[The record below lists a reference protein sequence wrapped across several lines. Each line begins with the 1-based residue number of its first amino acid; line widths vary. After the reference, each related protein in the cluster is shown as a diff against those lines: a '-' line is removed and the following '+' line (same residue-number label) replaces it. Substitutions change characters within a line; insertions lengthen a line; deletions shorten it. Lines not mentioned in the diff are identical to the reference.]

1 MADQGH
7 QVNNIDHPPSDSAG
21 QQEGRA
27 DTSSQQHESSQY
39 DNNNNDTNNNN
50 TNTGGGDDNLLDYP
64 SHDELDNI
72 LPELTGSEGTDLSQ
86 LLSLDV
92 LPLLLLGQ
100 RPSTLPD
107 QNRTHVPIPSWY
119 QQSHANTRSQND
131 VKISTQDAENVL
143 AAILQAE
150 TAVQHPILG
159 TSSLHFTITSF
170 CSADENNSNELLQL
184 DTINSIKLEVKHYKA
199 SCISIKIINEC
210 LIWIGAD
217 TLLDPDTVGL
227 TEGIETCIRI
237 MQQTVPFYGTKKEMI
252 TWIKARHEW
261 RGINTG
267 DLHAWVSTAS
277 NAELREFM
285 VNNFAVNSRIIIHV
299 VDGMHRLLGYL
310 SAMIGAVPE
319 KARWMDTLAS
329 DYLKDIEHPG
339 SQKSTLAKGE
349 CHCTIYIPDPYS
361 NDDQLVSYFDKCNA
375 ISAKEQRNNEKQA
388 PHTQKHFI
396 NLLLARLHRKVQNEQ
411 FSFLLEDDNT
421 QGLGLAMGGG
431 ITDEASFNRLLRG
444 SGIAQELVAEMKDG
458 NGYRIG
464 RHHSY
469 TIQFDPLNIQ
479 SPVDVVHAYMAMWMY
494 TFEHIIVEVLGDIL
508 KEYGEETVQHMT
520 GNLDL
525 HKLDQENVAMFFLGK
540 VFPLEKKDCF
550 AMVHLVG
557 GNHSFQSKN
566 RYKNTKSEGKGC
578 IGDQAQLVMLIRSA
592 FFSREIFDAT
602 KEFVQSNDCILKQ
615 LSVGKRS
622 DVATL
627 LRCVTQCISGQCF
640 TARKLFESA
649 NVSHGRKLFFKR
661 ERKTKNPKMFQQ
673 ASPET
678 RDVLFV
684 ISATADVLKFF
695 KGSGNN
701 PEWSPALVEE
711 SDRICVRIG
720 DASENGTKDA
730 FKNSKLNKLVADN
743 VNVMLGVT
751 YSAFLHQF
759 QLMAVQLGKEA
770 FSDWIRD
777 WIHTIRS
784 LSRDGILLEGIQTRS
799 LQPRD
804 IGSFSEGGHGSV
816 DPRRKGSIGSRHLS
830 GQMICSPD
838 FIRMNTVLSDLND
851 PNSWKLN
858 IRGGWS
864 FHDGSLRLLFPSSS
878 LPPLHLH
885 HPVAS
890 DMSTQ
895 TASWLQTCEEQATE
909 KSGMDIPLTTQLEV
923 SQNGLENSARSN
935 ICWLNSMLQ
944 VMVNI
949 PFLQYYLGGRSYWG
963 DLNSNTVPGESFTI
977 RLAAFLQYSLE
988 SENTMSAK
996 NVLELLQLGDDIGAH
1011 QDPYERALLPIFG
1024 ALERETGGSDDLSW
1038 NDFSA
1043 PVEGSIQ
1050 DAANS
1055 FWDKYTETN
1064 TSPFMAQKTAV
1075 EVEIKTGTCPHCNT
1089 EINSQKF
1096 LPLPEL
1102 LVPVPETQQCTLE
1115 SCLETLVQPEKLSE
1129 YKCPECGMDADVTK
1143 CVHIVRRPS
1152 LVTMVFRRFNWTK
1165 GGAEKKKVDVQF
1177 QLDGN
1182 DLSEFMMP
1190 APGERADAVY
1200 DVLAICNH
1208 HGDVMK
1214 SGHCTAIVRHF
1225 PSDTFHRF
1233 DDSHHEV
1240 VSRGNIF
1247 SGDGSEYI
1255 VFMIRRDISCQLTSL
1270 AEVEGSSS
1278 EDESIGNGGVVP
1290 QGGGTS
1296 GTSTGEGGTGMS
1308 GEHSRVPAKSNV
1320 EKRPRPTR
1328 NDKEQIQGVSVR
1340 NPPGTRLAMETT
1352 FKNLMGTLLVLEDKL
1367 ERRDDMKYLDED
1379 ALKRMFTRNPSL
1391 WGTLLGLVQQSC
1403 PHIEKYHKMCGRN
1416 KESNKEPSGHGTLL
1430 ERAEDE
1436 EQEGAESEDQDS
1448 SNDEGDETS
1457 SDEEKV
1463 QELRDEDN
1471 GNNNIRGK
1479 QGRGKGKSG

>member
-1 MADQGH
+1 MADQG
-7 QVNNIDHPPSDSAG
+7 QVNNIHHPPADSAG

-50 TNTGGGDDNLLDYP
+50 TNTGGGDDN
-64 SHDELDNI
+64 DELDNI
-72 LPELTGSEGTDLSQ
+72 DIDLPELTGSEGTALSRF
-86 LLSLDV
+86 LSLDV
-92 LPLLLLGQ
+92 LPLLLLGP

-107 QNRTHVPIPSWY
+107 KNRTHIPIPSWY
-119 QQSHANTRSQND
+119 QQSYANTRSQND
-131 VKISTQDAENVL
+131 VKISTEDGENVL

-159 TSSLHFTITSF
+159 TSSLHFTVTSF

-184 DTINSIKLEVKHYKA
+184 DTINCIKLEVKRYKA
-199 SCISIKIINEC
+199 SCIDINIINEC
-210 LIWIGAD
+210 LIWIGAG
-217 TLLDPDTVGL
+217 TLDPDTVGL
-227 TEGIETCIRI
+227 TEGIETCIKI
-237 MQQTVPFYGTKKEMI
+237 MQQTVPFYGTTNEMI
-252 TWIKARHEW
+252 KWIKARHEW

-299 VDGMHRLLGYL
+299 VDGMHRVLGYL

-329 DYLKDIEHPG
+329 DYLKEIEHPG
-339 SQKSTLAKGE
+339 SQKSTLAKGK
-349 CHCTIYIPDPYS
+349 CQCTLYIPDPYS
-361 NDDQLVSYFDKCNA
+361 NDDQLVSYFDNCNA

-396 NLLLARLHRKVQNEQ
+396 NLLLARLLRKVQDEQ
-411 FSFLLEDDNT
+411 FSFLLEDDNA

-431 ITDEASFNRLLRG
+431 ITDEASFERLLLR
-444 SGIAQELVAEMKDG
+444 SGIAQELVAEVRDG
-458 NGYRIG
+458 NVYRIG
-464 RHHSY
+464 RDRSY
-469 TIQFDPLNIQ
+469 TIEFDSSNIQ

-494 TFEHIIVEVLGDIL
+494 TFEHIIVKVLGDIL

-525 HKLDQENVAMFFLGK
+525 HKLDRENVAMFFLGK

-550 AMVHLVG
+550 AMVHLVE
-557 GNHSFQSKN
+557 GNHSFDSEH
-566 RYKNTKSEGKGC
+566 RYTNPKSEGKGC
-578 IGDQAQLVMLIRSA
+578 IGDQAQLMMIIRSA
-592 FFSREIFDAT
+592 FFSRVAFAAT

-640 TARKLFESA
+640 TAKKLFESA

-661 ERKTKNPKMFQQ
+661 ALRTEIPNSGRLLFQQ
-673 ASPET
+673 ASPEI
-678 RDVLFV
+678 RDVLFI
-684 ISATADVLKFF
+684 ISATVDVLGFF

-701 PEWSPALVEE
+701 PEWSTALVEE
-711 SDRICVRIG
+711 SGRIGVRIG

-730 FKNSKLNKLVADN
+730 VKNSKLNKLVADN

-770 FSDWIRD
+770 FSEWSRD
-777 WIHTIRS
+777 RIHTIRS
-784 LSRDGILLEGIQTRS
+784 LSRDGILLEGIQNRS
-799 LQPRD
+799 LRPRD

-816 DPRRKGSIGSRHLS
+816 DPRRKGSIGSHHSS

-838 FIRMNTVLSDLND
+838 FILMTAILSDLND

-858 IRGGWS
+858 IPGGWS
-864 FHDGSLRLLFPSSS
+864 FHDGTLRLLFPSNS
-878 LPPLHLH
+878 LPPLICLHL
-885 HPVAS
+885 PVAS
-890 DMSTQ
+890 DISTKR
-895 TASWLQTCEEQATE
+895 ASWLQTFEEQATE
-909 KSGMDIPLTTQLEV
+909 ESGMDIPLTTQLEV
-923 SQNGLENSARSN
+923 STNGLENSARSN

-944 VMVNI
+944 VIVNI
-949 PFLQYYLGGRSYWG
+949 PFLQHYLGGRSYCR
-963 DLNSNTVPGESFTI
+963 DLNSNTVPGQSFTI
-977 RLAAFLQYSLE
+977 RLAAFLQYSIE

-996 NVLELLQLGDDIGAH
+996 KVLELLQLGDDIIGAH
-1011 QDPYERALLPIFG
+1011 QDPYERALLPIFR
-1024 ALERETGGSDDLSW
+1024 ALERETGGSDDQSW

-1050 DAANS
+1050 DSAKI
-1055 FWDKYTETN
+1055 FWNEYTETN
-1064 TSPFMAQKTAV
+1064 TSPFVVQKNAV
-1075 EVEIKTGTCPHCNT
+1075 EVEIKAGTCPHCNA

-1129 YKCPECGMDADVTK
+1129 YKCPACGMDADVTK
-1143 CVHIVRRPS
+1143 SVRIVRRPP
-1152 LVTMVFRRFNWTK
+1152 LVTIVFRRFNWTE
-1165 GGAEKKKVDVQF
+1165 GVAEKKKVDVRF

-1190 APGERADAVY
+1190 AHGEEADAVY

-1208 HGDVMK
+1208 HGDVMNK
-1214 SGHCTAIVRHF
+1214 GHCTAIVRHF
-1225 PSDTFHRF
+1225 PSNTFHRF

-1240 VSRGNIF
+1240 VSGGNIF
-1247 SGDGSEYI
+1247 SGNGSEYI
-1255 VFMIRRDISCQLTSL
+1255 VLMVRRDISYQLTSL

-1278 EDESIGNGGVVP
+1278 EDESIGNGGVAP
-1290 QGGGTS
+1290 QGGGAS
-1296 GTSTGEGGTGMS
+1296 GTSTGEGG
-1308 GEHSRVPAKSNV
+1308 SRVPAKSNV

-1328 NDKEQIQGVSVR
+1328 NDKKIQGVSVR

-1352 FKNLMGTLLVLEDKL
+1352 FKNVMGTLLKMGDKL
-1367 ERRDDMKYLDED
+1367 KRRDDMKHLDED
-1379 ALKRMFTRNPSL
+1379 DLKKMFTRNPSL

-1436 EQEGAESEDQDS
+1436 EQEEEQEGAESEDQDS
-1448 SNDEGDETS
+1448 SNDEGGETS
-1457 SDEEKV
+1457 SDKEKV